1 MEGGEYYFLKAF
13 NRNSI
18 KGNLFKAHL
27 FNH

>member
-13 NRNSI
+13 NRISD